1 MLFLSNIKEKIIDAV
16 FFSDFNSNLM
26 NKKMII
32 LHKALM
38 IKIICIGCYKKV
50 YLITLY
56 EQNIIAESFPNL
68 KYSYQE
74 QNLVK

>member
-1 MLFLSNIKEKIIDAV
+1 MLFLSNIKEKIIDTV

-38 IKIICIGCYKKV
+38 IKIVCIGCYKKV
-50 YLITLY
+50 YLIPLY
-56 EQNIIAESFPNL
+56 
-68 KYSYQE
+68 
-74 QNLVK
+74 